1 MREKER
7 EREREREREKI
18 EDKNIDFFAPK
29 TLKSEALEKENLRLS
44 PKKIPR
50 NSSPT
55 TIAC

>member
-1 MREKER
+1 MREK
-7 EREREREREKI
+7 EREREREKI